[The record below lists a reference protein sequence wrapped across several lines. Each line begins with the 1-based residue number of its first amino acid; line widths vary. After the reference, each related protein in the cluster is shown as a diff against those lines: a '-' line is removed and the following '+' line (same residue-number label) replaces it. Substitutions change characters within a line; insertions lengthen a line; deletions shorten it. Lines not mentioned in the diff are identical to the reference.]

1 MCKRVKLDKKIKYAY
16 SKKIENFG
24 KEVIFSYP
32 NETLAVSTT
41 KNKCSLK
48 CAHCNGHYLNNMVP
62 IEEYEDKIKSRNIT
76 SFFKFDN
83 IIPSF

>member
-41 KNKCSLK
+41 KNKCSL
-48 CAHCNGHYLNNMVP
+48 NVLIVMGT
-62 IEEYEDKIKSRNIT
+62 I
-76 SFFKFDN
+76 
-83 IIPSF
+83 